1 MLINSNL
8 ISEKKQVHCKAK
20 YEGGCR
26 NSRSDGLHIFT
37 KAESSIEE
45 CFELCY
51 HESECERFY
60 YRKIGK
66 GNDGECILMR
76 AGCKVDTNPYYDYYF
91 VKDCNYGFGT
101 FT

>member
-1 MLINSNL
+1 M
-8 ISEKKQVHCKAK
+8 
-20 YEGGCR
+20 R
-26 NSRSDGLHIFT
+26 DGLTIFT
-37 KAESSIEE
+37 KAESSFEE

-60 YRKIGK
+60 YGKIGK

-76 AGCKVDTNPYYDYYF
+76 AGCEVDTNPSRDYYF
-91 VKDCNYGFGT
+91 VKDCNYAYGT